1 MCVRRAAL
9 NDMITN
15 FGNGNPALANLPRK
29 INLGLSPSRDDF
41 PHTHINDVGLVA
53 CKDPETGEVR
63 SRAPCLRCA
72 LEPTRSVAPCFPCAF
87 SPASALLMVM
97 RKSASAGCRWQL

>member
-1 MCVRRAAL
+1 MEALPWRAAL

-15 FGNGNPALANLPRK
+15 FGQGNPALANLPRK

-53 CKDPETGEVR
+53 CKDPATGEA
-63 SRAPCLRCA
+63 RAPR
-72 LEPTRSVAPCFPCAF
+72 TPCTLCYP
-87 SPASALLMVM
+87 
-97 RKSASAGCRWQL
+97 